1 MKPYPTTKELAEEAM
16 RILEEN
22 PMSSREHIEFLIRE
36 GIIDREGRVLVC
48 RYFSGGTPADAETP
62 PAAPPEPPKDGA

>member
-1 MKPYPTTKELAEEAM
+1 MNNYPTTKELAEEAL

-48 RYFSGGTPADAETP
+48 RYFSGGTPPDAETP
-62 PAAPPEPPKDGA
+62 PSTPPEPPKDGA

>member
-1 MKPYPTTKELAEEAM
+1 MNHYPTTKELAEESL

-22 PMSSREHIEFLIRE
+22 PMTSREHFEFLVRE

-48 RYFSGGTPADAETP
+48 RYFSQGEPSPEADTP
-62 PAAPPEPPKDGA
+62 PPSSDPPANGA